1 MRREKK
7 TKLMNVQRKD
17 LFVDN
22 ATLAKKKMRVA
33 PLIFDTLCAVGVI
46 TSRWSTYHDAQHS
59 TD

>member
-1 MRREKK
+1 
-7 TKLMNVQRKD
+7 MNVQRKD